1 MSMPII
7 KPGTIT
13 RDESVGDI
21 IESVAMEESSISHVL
36 NAEGEK
42 LQTIINMDDVSYS
55 DLIAANKSVKNTID
69 SVIQLELN
77 LQKKLSIFSDIIC
90 KLA

>member
-13 RDESVGDI
+13 RDESVADI
-21 IESVAMEESSISHVL
+21 IESVAMEESSISHIL

-42 LQTIINMDDVSYS
+42 LQAIINMEDVSYS
-55 DLIAANKSVKNTID
+55 DLIAANKSVKSTID
-69 SVIQLELN
+69 SVIQLEMN
-77 LQKKLSIFSDIIC
+77 LQKKLNMFSDIIC
-90 KLA
+90 QLA